1 MKTICT
7 ALLVVLVLPLF
18 SAEYQIHDSIN
29 HPTDL
34 YEVSGELVIGVPNF
48 NMKRYDEFLEKINA
62 IPGIRK
68 VDYCSAMEVFLIN
81 YDPASFASSEEAFK
95 TIEEALKGFRLFH
108 KLGATHTELKAA
120 C

>member
-7 ALLVVLVLPLF
+7 LLFVALVLPAF
-18 SAEYQIHDSIN
+18 SVEFSTPESKNQSIV
-29 HPTDL
+29 L
-34 YEVSGELVIGVPNF
+34 AEVSGELVIGVPNF
-48 NMKRYDEFLEKINA
+48 NMKRYDDFLERINA

-68 VDYCSAMEVFLIN
+68 VDYCPAMEVFLIN
-81 YDPASFASSEEAFK
+81 YDPATYSSSEEAFK
-95 TIEEALKGFRLFH
+95 TIAEALKDFRLFH